1 MNETV
6 KQHLGAHALPASALA
21 TPVTQV
27 GTRRVPEKAVSG
39 RASPI
44 TVAAPLAPGS
54 GPARN
59 PPPLR
64 QSQLA
69 ASPGAVF
76 CMGRAYWP
84 RPARAGQAYVLEV
97 AIGQVAREL
106 RVHGADRAGQC
117 DPHPGNNAGMAVA
130 WKDRESWHSPTLDT
144 GRQSTDGSQEH
155 LPVQGRWRR
164 TKLQI
169 EIPFRRCPGQ

>member
-1 MNETV
+1 M
-6 KQHLGAHALPASALA
+6 
-21 TPVTQV
+21 TQV
-27 GTRRVPEKAVSG
+27 GARRVPEKAVSR

-44 TVAAPLAPGS
+44 TVAAPPAPGS
-54 GPARN
+54 DPARD

-64 QSQLA
+64 RSQLA

-84 RPARAGQAYVLEV
+84 RPARAGQAYVLEA

-106 RVHGADRAGQC
+106 RAHGGDGVGRC
-117 DPHPGNNAGMAVA
+117 DPHLGNNAGMAAA
-130 WKDRESWHSPTLDT
+130 WEERESWHSPTLDK

-155 LPVQGRWRR
+155 LPMQGRWRR

-169 EIPFRRCPGQ
+169 KIPFRKCPGQ